1 MEIRNNSIQ
10 KIARLHWY
18 NFVDPVTK
26 LLLALF
32 LTMLSF
38 DFTNLY
44 FEAGLV
50 LCSLVLLLLSR
61 LTSATI
67 NAVSFCLF
75 LIVTMILI
83 QGLFYSKNVHPLFSV
98 MGITFYLEGLLYAL
112 TMSARILIIIFAIGF
127 FMNTTTIS
135 ENAKYLE
142 SIGMPYK
149 QVYLLMSVCYILP
162 QIQQNMK
169 KIQFAER
176 ARGINPQKTVTQK
189 IRSILPILIPLI
201 IKTFD
206 QSINR
211 SITLQLRGFNSPE
224 RTLATPKYCYFKAK
238 FSHYCLSFATIL
250 LIGWKL
256 WQIISRFL

>member
-1 MEIRNNSIQ
+1 MEIRDNSIQ
-10 KIARLHWY
+10 RIAQMHWY

-50 LCSLVLLLLSR
+50 LFSLMLLLLSR
-61 LTSATI
+61 LSSATI

-75 LIVTMILI
+75 LIATMVLI
-83 QGLFYSKNVHPLFSV
+83 QGLFYSGNIHPLFSV
-98 MGITFYLEGLLYAL
+98 MRITFYREGFLYAL

-127 FMNTTTIS
+127 FMSTTTVS

-149 QVYLLMSVCYILP
+149 LVYLLMSVCYILP

-189 IRSILPILIPLI
+189 VRSILPILIPLI

-211 SITLQLRGFNSPE
+211 SITLQLRGFDSPS
-224 RTLATPKYCYFKAK
+224 RTLATPKYRYFQTKL
-238 FSHYCLSFATIL
+238 SHYLLTLVTIL

-256 WQIISRFL
+256 WQIISKFL

>member
-1 MEIRNNSIQ
+1 MDIRDDSLQ
-10 KIARLHWY
+10 KIARRHWY

-38 DFTNLY
+38 DFTPLY
-44 FEAGLV
+44 FEISLV
-50 LCSLVLLLLSR
+50 LFSLTLLLLSR
-61 LTSATI
+61 LSKATV

-75 LIVTMILI
+75 LIVTMVVI
-83 QGLFYSKNVHPLFSV
+83 QGLFYSHNVHPLFSV
-98 MGITFYLEGLLYAL
+98 MTITFYREGFLYAA
-112 TMSARILIIIFAIGF
+112 TMSARILIIIFTIGF
-127 FMNTTTIS
+127 FMGTTTVS

-149 QVYLLMSVCYILP
+149 LVYLLMSVCYILP
-162 QIQQNMK
+162 QIQQNMS

-176 ARGINPQKTVTQK
+176 ARGINPQKTVMQK
-189 IRSILPILIPLI
+189 VRSILPILIPLI

-211 SITLQLRGFNSPE
+211 SITLQLRGFDRPE
-224 RTLATPKYCYFKAK
+224 RTLATPKYPYFKAK
-238 FSHYCLSFATIL
+238 FNHYLLSIVILL
-250 LIGWKL
+250 LIGCKL